1 MRTKLRHV
9 SVGRRIGSAVIASVV
24 FLLGACGPSLKDLER
39 ACRDEAQINVVDPVL
54 WREYRAE
61 LWREPRSP
69 SDTPYPRVRP
79 VLGNE
84 GFRRRLVVPMSMA
97 DITETNIIYDVVIQI
112 YKEEKTVAF
121 IISKQ
126 ASLDR
131 FVGPISYDCAVYYPE
146 YHWNNIREYEDGR

>member
-1 MRTKLRHV
+1 MMTTSRHILIQRCL
-9 SVGRRIGSAVIASVV
+9 SGAAIGGVAL
-24 FLLGACGPSLKDLER
+24 LLGSCGPSLDDLER

-54 WREYRAE
+54 WEEYRAE
-61 LWREPRSP
+61 LWKESRDE
-69 SDTPYPRVRP
+69 SDRPYPRVRSA
-79 VLGNE
+79 LSAE

-97 DITETNIIYDVVIQI
+97 DITETNIIFDVVIQI

-131 FVGPISYDCAVYYPE
+131 FVGPISYDCAVHYPE